1 MIETEVFGVAVPLK
15 KKFVVS
21 KGGAAIK
28 RNLITVLNNRYF
40 GEAATSVHYGPQLPQ
55 LKVDLTEGLK
65 KLREL
70 ETIDTDTLS
79 EIESWDIHPIA
90 RAAIVGM
97 VLNYIS
103 GETRRYPWEILDLG
117 SPLGIR
123 SSWTVA
129 IDDPNDMIAAI
140 KSSPYPIIKI
150 KMGNEQDLL
159 LLDQIGD
166 LSDKEIRVDAN
177 GGWSCAKAEEMIFHL
192 SRLGVKVIEQPTDIE
207 FVSEWRHLKGKIEDV
222 ELFVDEGLN
231 NLEDY
236 RKYAEHIDGVNIKPE
251 KSGGIV
257 QASKL
262 AKQAATDGKKIM
274 LGCMVQSSLGIA
286 QAVYMSSQADYFD
299 LDGPLL
305 LESDIGRG
313 IRYNRESIEVDR
325 EIIGGPKI
333 RRDIVQKYLDD

>member
-1 MIETEVFGVAVPLK
+1 MIETDVFGVAIPLK

-21 KGGAAIK
+21 KGEATIK
-28 RNLITVLNNRYF
+28 RNLITVINNRYF
-40 GEAATSVHYGPQLPQ
+40 GEAAPSVHYGPDLSVLRADLIKGLDQ
-55 LKVDLTEGLK
+55 LKQLGN
-65 KLREL
+65 
-70 ETIDTDTLS
+70 IDRDALS
-79 EIESWDIHPIA
+79 EIESWDIHPVA
-90 RAAIVGM
+90 RAALVGM
-97 VLNYIS
+97 ALNYIS
-103 GETRRYPWEILDLG
+103 GETKRYPWEILELA

-129 IDDPNDMIAAI
+129 IDNPADMIAAA
-140 KSSPYPIIKI
+140 KESPYPIIKI

-159 LLDQIGD
+159 LLDQIAQIG
-166 LSDKEIRVDAN
+166 DKEIRVDAN
-177 GGWSCAKAEEMIFHL
+177 GGWSCAKAEEMIFQL
-192 SRLGVKVIEQPTDIE
+192 ARLGVKVIEQPTDVE
-207 FVSEWRHLKGKIEDV
+207 FISEWQHLKGKSEDV

-231 NLEDY
+231 TVEDY
-236 RKYAEHIDGVNIKPE
+236 HKFAKQVDGVNIKPE

-257 QASKL
+257 QASMIAEL
-262 AKQAATDGKKIM
+262 AARDDKKIM

-313 IRYNRESIEVDR
+313 IRYDRETIKVDR

-333 RRDIVQKYLDD
+333 RRDIVQKYLDE

>member
-1 MIETEVFGVAVPLK
+1 MIETDIFGVAVPLK

-21 KGGAAIK
+21 KGEASVK
-28 RNLITVLNNRYF
+28 RNFVTVLNNRYF
-40 GEAATSVHYGPQLPQ
+40 GEASPSVHYGP
-55 LKVDLTEGLK
+55 E
-65 KLREL
+65 
-70 ETIDTDTLS
+70 LS
-79 EIESWDIHPIA
+79 ELKIDLAAGLERLKLMDEIDLDALYEIDKWDIHPVA

-97 VLNYIS
+97 ALNYIS
-103 GETRRYPWEILDLG
+103 GETKRYPWEILDLA

-129 IDDPNDMIAAI
+129 IDDPASMIAAA
-140 KSSPYPIIKI
+140 KDSPYPIVKI

-159 LLDQIGD
+159 LLDQLGQ
-166 LSDKEIRVDAN
+166 LRDKEIRIDAN
-177 GGWSCAKAEEMIFHL
+177 GGWSCAKAEEMICHL
-192 SRLGVKVIEQPTDIE
+192 AKLGVTLIEQPTDVE
-207 FVSEWRHLKGKIEDV
+207 FIGEWQHLKGKCEDV

-231 NLEDY
+231 SLEDY
-236 RKYAEHIDGVNIKPE
+236 HKHAGQADGINIKPE

-257 QASKL
+257 EASRI
-262 AKQAATDGKKIM
+262 AAQAAKDDKKIM

-313 IRYNRESIEVDR
+313 IRYDRESIKVDR
-325 EIIGGPKI
+325 EIIGGPRI
-333 RRDIVQKYLDD
+333 RRDIVQKYLDE